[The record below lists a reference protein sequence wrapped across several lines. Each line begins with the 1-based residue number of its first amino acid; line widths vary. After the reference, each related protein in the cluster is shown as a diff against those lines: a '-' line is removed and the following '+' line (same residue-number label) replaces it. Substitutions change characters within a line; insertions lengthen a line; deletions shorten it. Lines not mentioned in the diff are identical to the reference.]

1 MSSKSKT
8 MTLRAFSIKS
18 LKISDAKYIFNKLT
32 ERFKISESA
41 DDRSMVLN
49 LDDPN
54 EKDLISNFD
63 KISTPSAFFCT
74 MLRLMPG
81 EDAQQITKE
90 ILKKKTFSIVEE
102 LENSAVDQKDIPE
115 ICKEHYYF
123 SISNKYVVTNLP
135 GNKSIKNLQTYL
147 AWLLNEDLFELTPM
161 VTIPKGISL
170 DKISNITFSD
180 SFTTNVYQPNSVQ
193 SLSDTKTQKF
203 NLQAL
208 GRDCLK
214 WILSDV
220 KTLSDSEIDGFISAD
235 LIIKFK
241 KSKDSSKEDF
251 EKIMGAIIKPMSDLD
266 GVVLK
271 PKKGPI
277 IKGSEIHRKKV
288 VSVSTNSSGRI
299 NEHEL
304 RQEMSKFL
312 SELIDNE

>member
-1 MSSKSKT
+1 MSSKPKI
-8 MTLRAFSIKS
+8 MTLRAFEIKS

-32 ERFKISESA
+32 ERFDISESA
-41 DDRSMVLN
+41 DDRSMILN

-63 KISTPSAFFCT
+63 RITNPSAFFCT

-102 LENSAVDQKDIPE
+102 LESSAIDQKDIPE

-170 DKISNITFSD
+170 DNISNITFSD
-180 SFTTNVYQPNSVQ
+180 SFTTSVYKPNFDQ
-193 SLSDTKTQKF
+193 SLPDTKTQKF

-208 GRDCLK
+208 GRDFIK
-214 WILSDV
+214 MILSDV
-220 KTLSDSEIDGFISAD
+220 KTLSDSEIDNFISAD
-235 LIIKFK
+235 LVIKFK

-277 IKGSEIHRKKV
+277 IKGSEIHRKQT

-312 SELIDNE
+312 SELIEDE